1 MGYVEKFSY
10 NVILKFNHTR
20 TFNSCSAI
28 RANTVYTY
36 NLCTTISKL
45 CTSFRCTIPHSH
57 ALILTHFL
65 SSLTFFT
72 MLVRVHFDSSRLVL
86 SRLASLWLALLS
98 SLFLFLSLWL
108 ALGVALSCFCSRF
121 IFRFL
126 SMLCLINMTLEY
138 LLVVLIMLRNFFFR
152 RHNLIW

>member
-1 MGYVEKFSY
+1 MEYIKRFSY
-10 NVILKFNHTR
+10 NIIPKFNHTR

-45 CTSFRCTIPHSH
+45 CISFRCTIAHSH
-57 ALILTHFL
+57 APILTHFL

-86 SRLASLWLALLS
+86 SRLASLLTLALLS
-98 SLFLFLSLWL
+98 SLSLASSSSGFVMFLFSFHFS
-108 ALGVALSCFCSRF
+108 VPFDVISHQHHRISVNCTYNVKK
-121 IFRFL
+121 FL
-126 SMLCLINMTLEY
+126 
-138 LLVVLIMLRNFFFR
+138 FFR
-152 RHNLIW
+152 K